1 MQRNIQHSTLN
12 VQRPTMARIAGP
24 LGGWTLNV
32 EFSAFLLLT
41 LLVSPLLAQ
50 SPTNALP
57 PLAPAYGEMRPTF
70 WEQHGTAILVCGLVL
85 LALACAVAWISSRPK
100 PPAVVPP
107 EVLARDALAK
117 LLRQPEQGRV
127 LSEISQIL
135 RRYFMTAFGFPPG
148 EWTTSEFC
156 AALASNEKVGGELA
170 QAVAGF
176 LRECD
181 ERKFSPG
188 NPAGPLQAANR
199 ALELIDRVELRIKQS
214 MLTTST
220 SQ

>member
-1 MQRNIQHSTLN
+1 M
-12 VQRPTMARIAGP
+12 
-24 LGGWTLNV
+24 
-32 EFSAFLLLT
+32 FLLFT
-41 LLVSPLLAQ
+41 LSLSSLLAQ

-70 WEQHGTAILVCGLVL
+70 WEQHGTAIFVGGFVL
-85 LALACAVAWISSRPK
+85 LALAGAVAWISSRPK
-100 PPAVVPP
+100 APVVVAP
-107 EVLARDALAK
+107 EVLARNALAK
-117 LLRQPEQGRV
+117 LLRQPEQGMV
-127 LSEISQIL
+127 LSAISQIL
-135 RRYFMTAFGFPPG
+135 RRYLITAFGLPPG

-181 ERKFSPG
+181 ERKFSPA

-199 ALELIDRVELRIKQS
+199 ALELVAQAEQRRALWSAPVPGAAALPTQGAAHQTQFSQTHGQDARA
-214 MLTTST
+214 TTSGDRRA
-220 SQ
+220 S